1 MHMIL
6 YEINLAQ
13 VSLLYYIKVFKFD
26 RFYQLSTNLL
36 NPDWLLI
43 FLRQIKLFQSRNII
57 HIFNQIL
64 RFLSFLSIMMLVRSS
79 TSPNYI
85 SYVYVIITS

>member
-26 RFYQLSTNLL
+26 RFYQFKYKLTQPRLIVNLSPSNLTISVKEYYAHIQY
-36 NPDWLLI
+36 NFKVFI
-43 FLRQIKLFQSRNII
+43 F
-57 HIFNQIL
+57 
-64 RFLSFLSIMMLVRSS
+64 SI
-79 TSPNYI
+79 NYDA
-85 SYVYVIITS
+85 

>member
-1 MHMIL
+1 ML

-43 FLRQIKLFQSRNII
+43 FLRQI
-57 HIFNQIL
+57 
-64 RFLSFLSIMMLVRSS
+64 
-79 TSPNYI
+79 
-85 SYVYVIITS
+85 

>member
-6 YEINLAQ
+6 NEINLAQ

-43 FLRQIKLFQSRNII
+43 FLRQI
-57 HIFNQIL
+57 
-64 RFLSFLSIMMLVRSS
+64 
-79 TSPNYI
+79 
-85 SYVYVIITS
+85 